1 MNDEKKIALIIDCD
15 NAKAD
20 AIYGIMEELSKY
32 GETYIRRAY
41 GNFAKKSSWGKDI
54 LHDYAICPVQQFPYT
69 QRKNAT
75 DLAMTIDVMEI
86 LYKEDVD
93 IFAIVSSDSDFTPLA
108 MKLRA
113 KAKYVIGF
121 GEKKTPKPF
130 ISSCNEFFPIDE
142 FNKPTEANS
151 ATNSINKS
159 PKITK
164 KESEINTTNKSE
176 KPTKEKN
183 AKNTNQKSKKT
194 PEEKA
199 SMNSIEKWD
208 KNRLRGHTKI
218 LDAIRKAILEEMDDD
233 GFAEAS
239 RVSNQINRLI
249 SLSPKNFGYSRWLS
263 LIRATEYFEEGK
275 NADGKTAFR
284 IKK

>member
-32 GETYIRRAY
+32 GETNIRRAY
-41 GNFAKKSSWGKDI
+41 GNFAQKSSWGKEI

-69 QRKNAT
+69 KGKNAT

-93 IFAIVSSDSDFTPLA
+93 IFAIVSSDSDFTPLS

-121 GEKKTPKPF
+121 GEEKTPSPF
-130 ISSCNEFFPIDE
+130 IDSCNSFIYIDK
-142 FNKPTEANS
+142 FKKPTQKET
-151 ATNSINKS
+151 AT
-159 PKITK
+159 
-164 KESEINTTNKSE
+164 
-176 KPTKEKN
+176 
-183 AKNTNQKSKKT
+183 
-194 PEEKA
+194 
-199 SMNSIEKWD
+199 NSIEKWD

-218 LDAIRKAILEEMDDD
+218 MNAIRKAISEEMDDD

-249 SLSPKNFGYSRWLS
+249 SLSPKNFGYSKWLS

-275 NADGKTAFR
+275 NAEGRPAFR